1 MINDHKRS
9 EYQCQSTLIWTWLG
23 EENYGNKRS
32 YSEVQVGQKSLCTFS
47 EKFVNLKKSSNAYWI
62 ENFLDKHGFQNFY
75 QDIEIIFDMT

>member
-47 EKFVNLKKSSNAYWI
+47 EKFVNLKKARMHIVSKI
-62 ENFLDKHGFQNFY
+62 FQTNMDF
-75 QDIEIIFDMT
+75 

>member
-9 EYQCQSTLIWTWLG
+9 EYQCQSMLIWTWLG
-23 EENYGNKRS
+23 EENYGNKGS

-62 ENFLDKHGFQNFY
+62 ENFPDTHGLFY
-75 QDIEIIFDMT
+75 FEQDTENRVYT